1 MRIPSE
7 FEQLFTTDL
16 HSPPFA
22 LARLVDRESAFL
34 SCYLDM
40 RLGKQAA
47 FGFFDQKVGH
57 IRQTLRGV
65 ERFNF
70 DCGAQRI
77 RAAIEANWE
86 SEMQGMA
93 IFWPGSGPTTGPVV
107 IQSAKPFDNRLVR
120 FVVPELLPLVAQ
132 QQREPCFD
140 LCWLQTGED
149 GAPALRYFENIGSG
163 QSPTPSGAAKITMLR
178 DAGAR
183 GPSDPDRRFR
193 SRRAVADSRDRL
205 EHSTRPLLVAVSPD
219 ALPFAADVLPDWA
232 TERLVGSVAICSS
245 DPLEA
250 VLGKARAALRAISRD
265 TATRVADLVS
275 TGDEPLGPPV
285 TLGYRSTLDTLLGGQ
300 AEAIFIA
307 DWDKPGLGLPNAAK
321 IEVCLEALRRGVRV
335 ILAESARLREVG
347 GVACL
352 CADVSQAALMP
363 ETESDGLL
371 ERVA

>member
-16 HSPPFA
+16 HSQAFA
-22 LARLVDRESAFL
+22 LARLVDRENAFL

-40 RLGKQAA
+40 RVGKQAA
-47 FGFFDQKVGH
+47 VGFFDQKVGH

-77 RAAIEANWE
+77 RAAIEANWK

-93 IFWPGSGPTTGPVV
+93 VFSPGSGLIPEPVV
-107 IQSAKPFDNRLVR
+107 IHSAKPFDNRLVR

-132 QQREPCFD
+132 QQREPYFD
-140 LCWLQTGED
+140 LCWLQTGEG
-149 GAPALRYFENIGSG
+149 GAPALRYVENIGTG
-163 QSPTPSGAAKITMLR
+163 QSPTPSSAEKITMLR
-178 DAGAR
+178 HAGAR
-183 GPSDPDRRFR
+183 GPRDPDRRFQ
-193 SRRAVADSRDRL
+193 SRRVVRDSRNRL
-205 EHSTRPLLVAVSPD
+205 GLSTRPVLVAVSPD
-219 ALPFAADVLPDWA
+219 VLPFAADVLPDWA

-245 DPLEA
+245 DGLET
-250 VLGKARAALRAISRD
+250 VLGKARATLRAISRD

-275 TGDEPLGPPV
+275 TGDDLLGPPV
-285 TLGYRSTLDTLLGGQ
+285 AMGYRSTLDTLLGGQ
-300 AEAIFIA
+300 AEAVFIA

-335 ILAESARLREVG
+335 ILAESTRLREVG

-352 CADVSQAALMP
+352 CSEVNQPALMP
-363 ETESDGLL
+363 EIESEDVL